1 VRELRSRCIVSE
13 ARCLCLFEAEDAAAV
28 AALNEA
34 ARLPLTRSWY
44 RARSSVLRTGQH
56 AADHGQLKMTLD
68 NCSFS
73 CDYIRIRY
81 IRGRHSFARKG
92 STGMANSLQRPEE
105 LLPLTPAVFNILL
118 ALADGEK
125 HGYGIML
132 EVEATTNGQVLMGPG
147 TLYGSIKRM
156 LAAGLIE
163 ESDERVDPE
172 MDDPRRRSYYRLTDL
187 GRRTLRMEAERLA
200 SQVQIAKAKNVL
212 AIEFSGGAA

>member
-1 VRELRSRCIVSE
+1 MVDTLQSP
-13 ARCLCLFEAEDAAAV
+13 ED
-28 AALNEA
+28 
-34 ARLPLTRSWY
+34 
-44 RARSSVLRTGQH
+44 
-56 AADHGQLKMTLD
+56 
-68 NCSFS
+68 
-73 CDYIRIRY
+73 
-81 IRGRHSFARKG
+81 
-92 STGMANSLQRPEE
+92 

-118 ALADGEK
+118 ALVDGEK

-132 EVEATTNGQVLMGPG
+132 EVEANTSGQVLMGPG

-187 GRRTLRMEAERLA
+187 GRHTLRMEAERLA

-212 AIEFSGGAA
+212 AAEFS